1 MQLAEKVAMV
11 LELLDMSDQEMD
23 SKITTY
29 LAIAEREILAWRYS
43 YVPDSMPDHV
53 PPEYE
58 MTQIQ
63 AVVMGYTHAGAE
75 GEYLHNENGIN
86 RHFTYADMLEYI
98 RKNVIPI
105 AKVVIM

>member
-1 MQLAEKVAMV
+1 MNLNEKTAMV
-11 LELLDMSDQEMD
+11 LELLDASDQD
-23 SKITTY
+23 LDGKISTY
-29 LAIAEREILAWRYS
+29 LTIAKREILSWRYS
-43 YVPDSMPDHV
+43 YAPDSMPDDV

-98 RKNVIPI
+98 RKNVIPL
-105 AKVVIM
+105 AKVVIG